1 MSILSKLNNE
11 MSSKT
16 WSLTVGNGGE
26 NHTGMEF
33 LGSLRNKGEGW
44 DINKLNYGK
53 KILEDIFGKK
63 VDLYNL
69 NELCLEGVEIEE
81 SKRPKDA
88 YLMVV
93 RDFLGRKQHKAFIKE
108 MESYDREIIFSYCRM
123 SPLHI
128 HLDHLT

>member
-1 MSILSKLNNE
+1 MSNIAKLNSE

-33 LGSLRNKGEGW
+33 LGSLRRQGQGW
-44 DINKLNYGK
+44 DIDRLKYGK
-53 KILEDIFGKK
+53 RILEDIFGKQ

-93 RDFLGRKQHKAFIKE
+93 RNFLVRKQHKAFIKE
-108 MESYDREIIFSYCRM
+108 MESYEWDRKYYDTR
-123 SPLHI
+123 
-128 HLDHLT
+128 TN